1 MKDHFNWATLQSLG
15 LCQRSLLRLFKFFK
29 SGKAVLEASEKE
41 LQQVPKLNQKVIE
54 KIVNSKRVLS
64 PEKIAEELEKKEI
77 QLVMLG
83 DTDYPS
89 RLAEIADPPV
99 ILYFKGILP
108 ETQMPL
114 LAIVGSRK
122 ASPYGKAVA
131 KKLAK
136 ELVQRGW
143 GIVSGMAR
151 GIDTE
156 AHAGALEN
164 KGYTLA
170 VLGCGV
176 DIIYPR
182 ENDKLMQMIQM
193 NGCVV
198 SEFPLGTKPEPKNFP
213 IRNRIISGCSLG
225 TLVVEA
231 EERSGALITAVL
243 ALEQGRDVFAVPG
256 SIASPLSRGPHSL
269 IKQGAKLVENVEDII
284 SEFFY
289 MDHMGR
295 RITAFEYKKENILAQ
310 KKDLDL
316 GTEEINI
323 LKLLSFEPVHVDY
336 LIEKTGLPVS
346 TICSILTMLEV
357 KGFAQR
363 LPGNYYVSA
372 ELVI

>member
-1 MKDHFNWATLQSLG
+1 
-15 LCQRSLLRLFKFFK
+15 
-29 SGKAVLEASEKE
+29 
-41 LQQVPKLNQKVIE
+41 
-54 KIVNSKRVLS
+54 
-64 PEKIAEELEKKEI
+64 
-77 QLVMLG
+77 
-83 DTDYPS
+83 
-89 RLAEIADPPV
+89 
-99 ILYFKGILP
+99 
-108 ETQMPL
+108 MPL

-182 ENDKLMQMIQM
+182 ENDKLMHMIQM

-231 EERSGALITAVL
+231 KERSGALITAVL

-295 RITAFEYKKENILAQ
+295 RITAFEYKKEDILAQ
-310 KKDLDL
+310 KKDRSPPGKFRFLSQIVEGCVEGDL
-316 GTEEINI
+316 P
-323 LKLLSFEPVHVDY
+323 SF
-336 LIEKTGLPVS
+336 
-346 TICSILTMLEV
+346 
-357 KGFAQR
+357 
-363 LPGNYYVSA
+363 
-372 ELVI
+372 